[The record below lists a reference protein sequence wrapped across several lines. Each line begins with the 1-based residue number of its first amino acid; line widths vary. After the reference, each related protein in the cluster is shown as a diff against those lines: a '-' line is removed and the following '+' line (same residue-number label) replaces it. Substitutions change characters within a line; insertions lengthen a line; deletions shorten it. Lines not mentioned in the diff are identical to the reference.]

1 MSKGY
6 YCLVAGLPDL
16 VPEEKKLA
24 FTSADFREM
33 MEEELDSRDYP
44 LLKLFYLPFDHEN
57 LLNLFF
63 KIDKEWD
70 ERGNFSKEEM
80 EPLVDRKLA
89 HTADMSLFP
98 EYLSEFVL
106 AMHGEETF
114 DTRVKAARRLS
125 EIYNVHLDT
134 SKNTFIRALAKYQR
148 DTSNVLTALN
158 GRKYEIEY
166 EHALIGNDEVT
177 EALKKSRSRDF
188 GLRSEVEHIEDIL
201 QIFEIENL
209 KEREMKLDIHKW
221 NFVEEATFFNYFTIE
236 KVLAFLQKLFIAE
249 RWIHLDPEKGREMF
263 EKLFNE
269 LKSGFEFPEEYTMT
283 YGKTR

>member
-6 YCLVAGLPDL
+6 YYLFAGLPDL
-16 VPEEKKLA
+16 VPEEKKLS
-24 FTSADFREM
+24 FSSADFRDM
-33 MEEELDSRDYP
+33 MEEELNTKDFA
-44 LLKLFYLPFDHEN
+44 LLQQFYLPFDHEN

-63 KIDKEWD
+63 KEGKEWD
-70 ERGNFSKEEM
+70 NRGNFSQEEM

-89 HTADMSLFP
+89 QTAEMSQFP
-98 EYLSEFVL
+98 PYLAEFVF
-106 AMHGEETF
+106 AMHGDETF
-114 DTRVKAARRLS
+114 DTRVKAARFLS
-125 EIYNVHLDT
+125 AEYYAHLDA
-134 SKNTFIRALAKYQR
+134 SENKFVRQLGKYLR
-148 DTSNVLTALN
+148 DTANVITALN
-158 GRKYEIEY
+158 GRKYDINY
-166 EHALIGNDEVT
+166 EKALIGNDDVT
-177 EALKKSRSRDF
+177 DALKKSRTRDF
-188 GLRSEVEHIEDIL
+188 GLKSEVEHIEDIL

-209 KEREMKLDIHKW
+209 KDREMKLDIHKW
-221 NFVEEATFFNYFTIE
+221 NFVEESTFFNYFTVE